1 MDKMSKPV
9 VAFVGRPNV
18 GKSTLFNKLVGK
30 RISIVDDTPG
40 VTRDF
45 IYGECEWRNRKI
57 SLIDTGGIETAKTN
71 DLIVN
76 KIRAQAEFAIDLA
89 NVIVFVVDVKSGMVS
104 SDIEIAHMLKKS
116 GKPVVLC
123 VNKSDSIGNN
133 NYDFLEFYN
142 LGLGEP
148 IKVSSIHGHGTGD
161 LLDAIFENL
170 SFDEP
175 EEEQNLISV
184 AVIGKPNV
192 GKSSLINYI
201 SGYQRS
207 MVSDIAGTTR
217 DNIDTKISNTYGN
230 YNFIDTAGI
239 RRRSKVTEKIEK
251 YSIIR
256 AKLAIDRADVCIIM
270 IDAKE
275 GVTEQD
281 KKVAGLSHEAGKASV
296 IMVNKWDAIEKD
308 DKTMEK
314 YKKKIRQELLFISY
328 APIVFASVKTGQR
341 VNTIFEN
348 INMVSENNLM
358 RISTGTLNDFLARA
372 VVKTPL
378 PTHKGKRLKIY
389 YMTQVSVKPPTF
401 IFFVNKAEL
410 FHFSYQHY
418 IENNLRQTFGF
429 IGTPIRFIIREK
441 SQNNDNSPSFE
452 DLPKR

>member
-1 MDKMSKPV
+1 MSKPV

-170 SFDEP
+170 YFGET
-175 EEEQNLISV
+175 EEEKDSISV

-270 IDAKE
+270 IDVKE

-296 IMVNKWDAIEKD
+296 IMINKWDAIEKD

>member
-1 MDKMSKPV
+1 MSKPV

-45 IYGECEWRNRKI
+45 IYGECEWRNHKI

-170 SFDEP
+170 SFGET
-175 EEEQNLISV
+175 EEEKDLISV

-192 GKSSLINYI
+192 GKSSLVNYI

-270 IDAKE
+270 IGAKE

-281 KKVAGLSHEAGKASV
+281 KKVAGLSHEAGKASI

-441 SQNNDNSPSFE
+441 SQNNDGSPNFE

>member
-1 MDKMSKPV
+1 M
-9 VAFVGRPNV
+9 
-18 GKSTLFNKLVGK
+18 
-30 RISIVDDTPG
+30 
-40 VTRDF
+40 
-45 IYGECEWRNRKI
+45 
-57 SLIDTGGIETAKTN
+57 
-71 DLIVN
+71 
-76 KIRAQAEFAIDLA
+76 DLA

-123 VNKSDSIGNN
+123 VNKSDSIGSEDYN
-133 NYDFLEFYN
+133 FFEFYN
-142 LGLGEP
+142 LGLGDP
-148 IKVSSIHGHGTGD
+148 IRVSSVHGHGTGD
-161 LLDAIFENL
+161 LLDAVFEYL
-170 SFDEP
+170 SFDEND
-175 EEEQNLISV
+175 EEQEHISV

-217 DNIDTKISNTYGN
+217 DNIDTKISNSFGN
-230 YNFIDTAGI
+230 YVFIDTAGI

-256 AKLAIDRADVCIIM
+256 AKLAIDRSDVCIIM

-281 KKVAGLSHEAGKASV
+281 KKVAGLAHEAGKACL

-308 DKTMEK
+308 DKTMNE
-314 YKKKIRQELLFISY
+314 YKKKIKQELLFISY
-328 APIVFASVKTGQR
+328 APVIFASVKTGQR

-348 INMVSENNLM
+348 INTVFENNSM
-358 RISTGTLNDFLARA
+358 RISTGVLNDLLAKA
-372 VVKTPL
+372 IVKTPL

-389 YMTQVSVKPPTF
+389 YMTEVSVKPPTF
-401 IFFVNKAEL
+401 VFFVNKAEL

-418 IENNLRQTFGF
+418 LENNLRQAFGF
-429 IGTPIRFIIREK
+429 VGTPIRFIIREK
-441 SQNNDNSPSFE
+441 STENSKSLDFG
-452 DLPKR
+452 DTLRK

>member
-1 MDKMSKPV
+1 MSKPV
-9 VAFVGRPNV
+9 VALVGRPNV
-18 GKSTLFNKLVGK
+18 GKSTLFNKLVGE

-45 IYGECEWRNRKI
+45 IYGECEWRNKKI
-57 SLIDTGGIETAKTN
+57 SLIDTGGIETAKTD

-76 KIRAQAEFAIDLA
+76 KIRAQAEFAMDLA

-123 VNKSDSIGNN
+123 VNKSDSIGSEDYN
-133 NYDFLEFYN
+133 FFEFYN
-142 LGLGEP
+142 LGLGDP
-148 IKVSSIHGHGTGD
+148 IRVSSVHGHGTGD
-161 LLDAIFENL
+161 LLDAVFEYL
-170 SFDEP
+170 SFDEND
-175 EEEQNLISV
+175 EEQEHISV

-217 DNIDTKISNTYGN
+217 DNIDTKISNSFGN
-230 YNFIDTAGI
+230 YVFIDTAGI

-256 AKLAIDRADVCIIM
+256 AKLAIDRSDVCIII

-281 KKVAGLSHEAGKASV
+281 KKVAGLAHEAGKACL

-308 DKTMEK
+308 DKTMNE
-314 YKKKIRQELLFISY
+314 YKKKIKQELLFISY
-328 APIVFASVKTGQR
+328 APVIFASVKTGQR

-348 INMVSENNLM
+348 INTVFENNSM
-358 RISTGTLNDFLARA
+358 RISTGVLNDLLAKA
-372 VVKTPL
+372 IVKTPL

-389 YMTQVSVKPPTF
+389 YMTEVSVKPPTF
-401 IFFVNKAEL
+401 VFFVNKAEL

-418 IENNLRQTFGF
+418 LENNLRQAFGF
-429 IGTPIRFIIREK
+429 VGTPIRFIIREK
-441 SQNNDNSPSFE
+441 STENSKSLDFG
-452 DLPKR
+452 DTLRK

>member
-1 MDKMSKPV
+1 MSKPV
-9 VAFVGRPNV
+9 VALVGRPNV
-18 GKSTLFNKLVGK
+18 GKSTLFNKLVGE

-45 IYGECEWRNRKI
+45 IYGECEWRNKTI
-57 SLIDTGGIETAKTN
+57 SLIDTGGIETAKTD

-76 KIRAQAEFAIDLA
+76 KIRAQAEFAMDLA

-116 GKPVVLC
+116 GKPLVLC
-123 VNKSDSIGNN
+123 VNKSDSIGSEDYN
-133 NYDFLEFYN
+133 FFEFYN
-142 LGLGEP
+142 LGLGDP
-148 IKVSSIHGHGTGD
+148 IRVSSVHGHGTGD
-161 LLDAIFENL
+161 LLDAVFEYL
-170 SFDEP
+170 SFDEND
-175 EEEQNLISV
+175 EEQKHISV

-217 DNIDTKISNTYGN
+217 DNIDTKISNSFGN
-230 YNFIDTAGI
+230 YVFIDTAGI

-256 AKLAIDRADVCIIM
+256 AKLAIDRSDVCIII

-281 KKVAGLSHEAGKASV
+281 KKVAGLAHEAGKACL

-308 DKTMEK
+308 DKTMNE
-314 YKKKIRQELLFISY
+314 YKKKIKQELLFISY
-328 APIVFASVKTGQR
+328 APVIFTSVKTGQR

-348 INMVSENNLM
+348 INTVFENNSM
-358 RISTGTLNDFLARA
+358 RISTGVLNDLLAKA
-372 VVKTPL
+372 IVKTPL

-389 YMTQVSVKPPTF
+389 YMTEVSVKPPTF
-401 IFFVNKAEL
+401 VFFVNKAEL

-418 IENNLRQTFGF
+418 LENNLRQAFGF
-429 IGTPIRFIIREK
+429 VGTPIRFIIREK
-441 SQNNDNSPSFE
+441 STENSKSLDFG
-452 DLPKR
+452 DTLRK

>member
-1 MDKMSKPV
+1 MAKPV
-9 VAFVGRPNV
+9 VALVGRPNV
-18 GKSTLFNKLVGK
+18 GKSTLFNKLIGK
-30 RISIVDDTPG
+30 RVSIVDDTPG

-45 IYGECEWRNRKI
+45 IYGECEWRDKKI
-57 SLIDTGGIETAKTN
+57 SLIDTGGIETAKTD
-71 DLIVN
+71 DLIVS
-76 KIRAQAEFAIDLA
+76 KIRAQAEFAMDLA
-89 NVIVFVVDVKSGMVS
+89 NVIVFVVDVRSGMVS

-123 VNKSDSIGNN
+123 VNKADSIGNDDYN
-133 NYDFLEFYN
+133 FFEFYN

-161 LLDAIFENL
+161 LLDAVFEYL
-170 SFDEP
+170 SFDETDK
-175 EEEQNLISV
+175 EQDLISV

-217 DNIDTKISNTYGN
+217 DNIDTKISNSFGN
-230 YNFIDTAGI
+230 YNFIDTAGL

-256 AKLAIDRADVCIIM
+256 AKLAIDRSDVCVIM

-281 KKVAGLSHEAGKASV
+281 KKVAGLAHEAGKACLV
-296 IMVNKWDAIEKD
+296 MVNKWDAIEKD
-308 DKTMEK
+308 DKTMND
-314 YKKKIRQELLFISY
+314 YKKKIKQELLFMSY
-328 APIVFASVKTGQR
+328 APVIFTSVKTGQR
-341 VNTIFEN
+341 VNTIFES
-348 INMVSENNLM
+348 INTVFENNSM
-358 RISTGTLNDFLARA
+358 RISTGTLNDLLAKA
-372 VVKTPL
+372 IVKTPL

-389 YMTQVSVKPPTF
+389 YMTQVNVKPPTF
-401 IFFVNKAEL
+401 VFFVNKAEL

-418 IENNLRQTFGF
+418 LENTLRQTFGF

-441 SQNNDNSPSFE
+441 STTNSNAPDFGDISR
-452 DLPKR
+452 K

>member
-1 MDKMSKPV
+1 MSKPV
-9 VAFVGRPNV
+9 VALVGRPNV
-18 GKSTLFNKLVGK
+18 GKSTLFNKLVGE

-45 IYGECEWRNRKI
+45 IYGECEWRNKKI
-57 SLIDTGGIETAKTN
+57 SLIDTGGIETAKTD

-76 KIRAQAEFAIDLA
+76 KIRAQAEFAMDLA

-123 VNKSDSIGNN
+123 VNKSDSIGSEDYN
-133 NYDFLEFYN
+133 FFEFYN
-142 LGLGEP
+142 LGLGDP
-148 IKVSSIHGHGTGD
+148 IRVSSVHGHGTGD
-161 LLDAIFENL
+161 LLDAVFEYL
-170 SFDEP
+170 SFDEND
-175 EEEQNLISV
+175 EEQEHISV

-217 DNIDTKISNTYGN
+217 DNIDTKISNSFGN
-230 YNFIDTAGI
+230 YVFIDTAGI

-256 AKLAIDRADVCIIM
+256 AKLAIDRSDVCIII

-281 KKVAGLSHEAGKASV
+281 KKVAGLAHEAGKACL

-308 DKTMEK
+308 DKTMNE
-314 YKKKIRQELLFISY
+314 YKKKIKQELLFISY
-328 APIVFASVKTGQR
+328 APVIFTSVKTGQR

-348 INMVSENNLM
+348 INTVFENNSM
-358 RISTGTLNDFLARA
+358 RISTGVLNDLLAKA
-372 VVKTPL
+372 IVKTPL

-389 YMTQVSVKPPTF
+389 YMTEVSVKPPTF
-401 IFFVNKAEL
+401 VFFVNKAEL

-418 IENNLRQTFGF
+418 LENNLRQAFGF
-429 IGTPIRFIIREK
+429 VGTPIRFIIREK
-441 SQNNDNSPSFE
+441 STENSKSLDFGYT
-452 DLPKR
+452 LRK

>member
-1 MDKMSKPV
+1 MSKPV
-9 VAFVGRPNV
+9 VALVGRPNV
-18 GKSTLFNKLVGK
+18 GKSTLFNKLVGE

-45 IYGECEWRNRKI
+45 IYGECEWRNKKI
-57 SLIDTGGIETAKTN
+57 SLIDTGGIETAKTD

-76 KIRAQAEFAIDLA
+76 KIRAQAEFAMDLA

-123 VNKSDSIGNN
+123 VNKSDSIGSEDYN
-133 NYDFLEFYN
+133 FFEFYN
-142 LGLGEP
+142 LGLGDP
-148 IKVSSIHGHGTGD
+148 IRVSSVHGHGTGD
-161 LLDAIFENL
+161 LLDAVFEYL
-170 SFDEP
+170 SFDEND
-175 EEEQNLISV
+175 EEQEHISV

-217 DNIDTKISNTYGN
+217 DNIDTKISNSFGN
-230 YNFIDTAGI
+230 YVFIDTAGI

-256 AKLAIDRADVCIIM
+256 AKLAIDRSDVCIII

-281 KKVAGLSHEAGKASV
+281 KKVAGLAHEAGKACL

-308 DKTMEK
+308 DKTMNE
-314 YKKKIRQELLFISY
+314 YKKKIKQELLFISY
-328 APIVFASVKTGQR
+328 APVIFTSVKTGQR

-348 INMVSENNLM
+348 INTVFENNSM
-358 RISTGTLNDFLARA
+358 RISTGVLNDLLAKA
-372 VVKTPL
+372 IVKTPL

-389 YMTQVSVKPPTF
+389 YMTEVSVKPPTF
-401 IFFVNKAEL
+401 VFFVNKAEL

-418 IENNLRQTFGF
+418 LENNLRQAFGF
-429 IGTPIRFIIREK
+429 VGTPIRFIIREK
-441 SQNNDNSPSFE
+441 STENSKFL
-452 DLPKR
+452 DFGDTLRK

>member
-1 MDKMSKPV
+1 MSKPV
-9 VAFVGRPNV
+9 VALVGRPNV
-18 GKSTLFNKLVGK
+18 GKSTLFNKLVGE

-45 IYGECEWRNRKI
+45 IYGECEWRNKKI
-57 SLIDTGGIETAKTN
+57 SLIDTGGIETAKTD

-76 KIRAQAEFAIDLA
+76 KIRAQAEFAMDLA

-123 VNKSDSIGNN
+123 VNKSDSIGSEDYN
-133 NYDFLEFYN
+133 FFEFYN
-142 LGLGEP
+142 LGLGDP
-148 IKVSSIHGHGTGD
+148 IRVSSVHGHGTGD
-161 LLDAIFENL
+161 LLDAVFEYL
-170 SFDEP
+170 SFDEND
-175 EEEQNLISV
+175 EEQEHISV

-217 DNIDTKISNTYGN
+217 DNIDTKISNSFGN
-230 YNFIDTAGI
+230 YVFIDTAGI

-256 AKLAIDRADVCIIM
+256 AKLAIDRSDVCIIM

-281 KKVAGLSHEAGKASV
+281 KKVAGLAHEAGKACL

-308 DKTMEK
+308 DKTMNE
-314 YKKKIRQELLFISY
+314 YKKKIKQELLFISY
-328 APIVFASVKTGQR
+328 APVIFASVKTGQR

-348 INMVSENNLM
+348 INTVFENNSM
-358 RISTGTLNDFLARA
+358 RISTGVLNDLLAKA
-372 VVKTPL
+372 IVKTPL

-389 YMTQVSVKPPTF
+389 YMTEVSVKPPTF
-401 IFFVNKAEL
+401 VFFVNKAEL

-418 IENNLRQTFGF
+418 LENNLRQAFGF
-429 IGTPIRFIIREK
+429 VGTPIRFIIREK
-441 SQNNDNSPSFE
+441 STENSKSLDFG
-452 DLPKR
+452 DTLRK

>member
-1 MDKMSKPV
+1 MSKPV
-9 VAFVGRPNV
+9 VALVGRPNV
-18 GKSTLFNKLVGK
+18 GKSTLFNKLVGE

-45 IYGECEWRNRKI
+45 IYGECEWRNKKI
-57 SLIDTGGIETAKTN
+57 SLIDTGGIETAKTD

-76 KIRAQAEFAIDLA
+76 KIRAQAEFAMDLA

-123 VNKSDSIGNN
+123 VNKSDSIGSEDYN
-133 NYDFLEFYN
+133 FFEFYN
-142 LGLGEP
+142 LGLGDP
-148 IKVSSIHGHGTGD
+148 IRVSSVHGHGTGD
-161 LLDAIFENL
+161 LLDAVFEYL
-170 SFDEP
+170 SFDEND
-175 EEEQNLISV
+175 EEQKHISV

-217 DNIDTKISNTYGN
+217 DNIDTKISNSFGN
-230 YNFIDTAGI
+230 YVFIDTAGI

-256 AKLAIDRADVCIIM
+256 AKLAIDRSDVCIII

-281 KKVAGLSHEAGKASV
+281 KKVAGLAHEAGKACL
-296 IMVNKWDAIEKD
+296 IMVNKWDSIEKD
-308 DKTMEK
+308 DKNMKE
-314 YKKKIRQELLFISY
+314 YKKKIKQELLFISY
-328 APIVFASVKTGQR
+328 APVIFTSVKTGQR

-348 INMVSENNLM
+348 INTVFENNSM
-358 RISTGTLNDFLARA
+358 RISTGVLNDLLAKA
-372 VVKTPL
+372 IVKTPL

-389 YMTQVSVKPPTF
+389 YMTEVSVKPPTF
-401 IFFVNKAEL
+401 VFFVNKAEL

-418 IENNLRQTFGF
+418 LENNLRQAFGF
-429 IGTPIRFIIREK
+429 VGTPIRFIIREK
-441 SQNNDNSPSFE
+441 STENSKSLDFG
-452 DLPKR
+452 DTLRK

>member
-1 MDKMSKPV
+1 MSKPV
-9 VAFVGRPNV
+9 VALVGRPNV
-18 GKSTLFNKLVGK
+18 GKSTLFNKLVGE

-45 IYGECEWRNRKI
+45 IYGECEWRNKKI
-57 SLIDTGGIETAKTN
+57 SLIDTGGIETAKTD

-76 KIRAQAEFAIDLA
+76 KIRAQAEFAMDLA

-123 VNKSDSIGNN
+123 VNKSDSIGSEDYN
-133 NYDFLEFYN
+133 FFEFYN
-142 LGLGEP
+142 LGLGDP
-148 IKVSSIHGHGTGD
+148 IRVSSVHGHGTGD
-161 LLDAIFENL
+161 LLDAVFEYL
-170 SFDEP
+170 YFDEND
-175 EEEQNLISV
+175 EEQEHISV

-217 DNIDTKISNTYGN
+217 DNIDTKISNSFGN
-230 YNFIDTAGI
+230 YVFIDTAGI

-256 AKLAIDRADVCIIM
+256 AKLAIDRSDVCIII

-281 KKVAGLSHEAGKASV
+281 KKVAGLAHEAGKACL

-308 DKTMEK
+308 DKTMNE
-314 YKKKIRQELLFISY
+314 YKKKIKQELLFISY
-328 APIVFASVKTGQR
+328 APVIFTSVKTGQR

-348 INMVSENNLM
+348 INTVFENNSM
-358 RISTGTLNDFLARA
+358 RISTGVLNDLLAKA
-372 VVKTPL
+372 IVKTPL

-389 YMTQVSVKPPTF
+389 YITEVSVKPPTF
-401 IFFVNKAEL
+401 VFFVNKAEL

-418 IENNLRQTFGF
+418 LENNLRQAFGF
-429 IGTPIRFIIREK
+429 VGTPIRFIIREK
-441 SQNNDNSPSFE
+441 STENSKSLDFG
-452 DLPKR
+452 DTLRK

>member
-1 MDKMSKPV
+1 MSKPV
-9 VAFVGRPNV
+9 VALVGRPNV
-18 GKSTLFNKLVGK
+18 GKSNLFNKLVGE

-45 IYGECEWRNRKI
+45 IYGECEWRNKKI
-57 SLIDTGGIETAKTN
+57 SLIDTGGIETAKTD

-76 KIRAQAEFAIDLA
+76 KIRAQAEFAMDLA

-123 VNKSDSIGNN
+123 VNKSDSIGSEDYN
-133 NYDFLEFYN
+133 FFEFYN
-142 LGLGEP
+142 LGLGDP
-148 IKVSSIHGHGTGD
+148 IRVSSVHGHGTGD
-161 LLDAIFENL
+161 LLDAVFEYL
-170 SFDEP
+170 SFDEND
-175 EEEQNLISV
+175 EEQEHISV

-217 DNIDTKISNTYGN
+217 DNIDTKISNSFGN
-230 YNFIDTAGI
+230 YVFIDTAGI

-256 AKLAIDRADVCIIM
+256 AKLAIDRSDVCIII

-281 KKVAGLSHEAGKASV
+281 KKVAGLAHEAGKACL

-308 DKTMEK
+308 DKTMNE
-314 YKKKIRQELLFISY
+314 YKKKIKQELLFISY
-328 APIVFASVKTGQR
+328 APVIFTSVKTGQR

-348 INMVSENNLM
+348 INTVFENNSM
-358 RISTGTLNDFLARA
+358 RISTGVLNDLLAKA
-372 VVKTPL
+372 IVKTPL

-389 YMTQVSVKPPTF
+389 YMTEVSVKPPTF
-401 IFFVNKAEL
+401 VFFVNKAEL

-418 IENNLRQTFGF
+418 LENNLTQAFGF
-429 IGTPIRFIIREK
+429 VGTPIRFIIREK
-441 SQNNDNSPSFE
+441 STENSKSLDFG
-452 DLPKR
+452 DTLRK

>member
-1 MDKMSKPV
+1 MAKPV
-9 VAFVGRPNV
+9 VALVGRPNV
-18 GKSTLFNKLVGK
+18 GKSTLFNKLIGRRV
-30 RISIVDDTPG
+30 SIVDDTPG

-45 IYGECEWRNRKI
+45 IYGECEWRDKKI
-57 SLIDTGGIETAKTN
+57 SLIDTGGIETAKTD

-76 KIRAQAEFAIDLA
+76 KIRTQAEFAMDLA

-104 SDIEIAHMLKKS
+104 SDIEIAHMLKKC
-116 GKPVVLC
+116 GKPVILC
-123 VNKSDSIGNN
+123 VNKADSIGNDDYN
-133 NYDFLEFYN
+133 FFEFYN

-161 LLDAIFENL
+161 LLDAVFEHL
-170 SFDEP
+170 SFGETD
-175 EEEQNLISV
+175 EEQDLISV

-217 DNIDTKISNTYGN
+217 DNIDTNISNSFGN
-230 YNFIDTAGI
+230 YKFIDTAGL

-256 AKLAIDRADVCIIM
+256 AKLAIDRSDVCVIM

-281 KKVAGLSHEAGKASV
+281 KKVAGLAHEAGKACLV
-296 IMVNKWDAIEKD
+296 MVNKWDAIEKD
-308 DKTMEK
+308 DKTMND
-314 YKKKIRQELLFISY
+314 YKKKIRQELLFMSY
-328 APIVFASVKTGQR
+328 APVIFTSVKTGQR
-341 VNTIFEN
+341 VNTIFES
-348 INMVSENNLM
+348 INTVFENNSM
-358 RISTGTLNDFLARA
+358 RISTGTLNDLLAKA
-372 VVKTPL
+372 IVKTPL

-401 IFFVNKAEL
+401 VFFVNKAEL

-418 IENNLRQTFGF
+418 LENTLRQTFGF

-441 SQNNDNSPSFE
+441 STTNSNSPDFGDIS
-452 DLPKR
+452 KK

>member
-1 MDKMSKPV
+1 MSKPV
-9 VAFVGRPNV
+9 VALVGRPNV

-45 IYGECEWRNRKI
+45 IYGECEWRSHKI
-57 SLIDTGGIETAKTN
+57 SLIDTGGIETAKTD

-76 KIRAQAEFAIDLA
+76 KIRVQAEFAIDLA
-89 NVIVFVVDVKSGMVS
+89 NVIVFVVDLKSGMVS

-116 GKPVVLC
+116 GKPVILC
-123 VNKSDSIGNN
+123 VNKSDNTGNEDYN
-133 NYDFLEFYN
+133 FLEFYN
-142 LGLGEP
+142 LDLGDP

-170 SFDEP
+170 SFDET
-175 EEEQNLISV
+175 EEEKDLISV

-217 DNIDTKISNTYGN
+217 DNIDTKISNNYGN

-256 AKLAIDRADVCIIM
+256 AKLAIERADVCVIM

-296 IMVNKWDAIEKD
+296 IMINKWDAIEKD
-308 DKTMEK
+308 DKTMED
-314 YKKKIRQELLFISY
+314 YKEKIRQELLFISY

-348 INMVSENNLM
+348 IKMVSENNLM

-401 IFFVNKAEL
+401 VFFVNKAEL

-418 IENNLRQTFGF
+418 IENSLRQTFGF
-429 IGTPIRFIIREK
+429 IGTPIRFVIREK
-441 SQNNDNSPSFE
+441 SQNNAASPNFE

>member
-1 MDKMSKPV
+1 MSKPV

-123 VNKSDSIGNN
+123 VNKSDSIGNS

-192 GKSSLINYI
+192 GKSSLVNYI

-281 KKVAGLSHEAGKASV
+281 KKVAGLSHEAGKASI

-308 DKTMEK
+308 DKTMED

-441 SQNNDNSPSFE
+441 SQNNGGSPNFE

>member
-1 MDKMSKPV
+1 MSKPV
-9 VAFVGRPNV
+9 VALVGRPNV
-18 GKSTLFNKLVGK
+18 GKSTLFNKLVGE

-45 IYGECEWRNRKI
+45 IYGECEWRNKKI
-57 SLIDTGGIETAKTN
+57 SLIDTGGIETAKTDN
-71 DLIVN
+71 LIVN
-76 KIRAQAEFAIDLA
+76 KIRAQAEFAMDLA

-123 VNKSDSIGNN
+123 VNKSDSIGSEDYN
-133 NYDFLEFYN
+133 FFEFYN
-142 LGLGEP
+142 LGLGDP
-148 IKVSSIHGHGTGD
+148 IRVSSVHGHGTGD
-161 LLDAIFENL
+161 LLDAVFEYL
-170 SFDEP
+170 SFDEND
-175 EEEQNLISV
+175 EEQEHISV

-217 DNIDTKISNTYGN
+217 DNIDTKISNSFGN
-230 YNFIDTAGI
+230 YVFIDTAGI

-256 AKLAIDRADVCIIM
+256 AKLAIDRSDVCIIM

-281 KKVAGLSHEAGKASV
+281 KKVAGLAHEVGKACL

-308 DKTMEK
+308 DKTMNE
-314 YKKKIRQELLFISY
+314 YKKKIKQELLFISY
-328 APIVFASVKTGQR
+328 APVIFTSVKTGQR

-348 INMVSENNLM
+348 INTVFENNSM
-358 RISTGTLNDFLARA
+358 RISTGVLNDLLAKA
-372 VVKTPL
+372 IVKTPL

-389 YMTQVSVKPPTF
+389 YMTEVSVKPPTF
-401 IFFVNKAEL
+401 VFFVNKAEL

-418 IENNLRQTFGF
+418 LENNLRQAFGF
-429 IGTPIRFIIREK
+429 VGTPIRFIIREK
-441 SQNNDNSPSFE
+441 STENSKSLDFG
-452 DLPKR
+452 DTLRK

>member
-1 MDKMSKPV
+1 MSKPV
-9 VAFVGRPNV
+9 VALVGRPNV
-18 GKSTLFNKLVGK
+18 GKSTLFNKLVGE

-45 IYGECEWRNRKI
+45 IYGECEWRNKKI
-57 SLIDTGGIETAKTN
+57 SLIDTGGIETAKTD

-76 KIRAQAEFAIDLA
+76 KIRAQAEFAMDLA

-123 VNKSDSIGNN
+123 VNKSDSIGSEDYN
-133 NYDFLEFYN
+133 FFEFYN
-142 LGLGEP
+142 LGLGDP
-148 IKVSSIHGHGTGD
+148 IRVSSVHGHGTGD
-161 LLDAIFENL
+161 LLDAVFEYL
-170 SFDEP
+170 SFDEND
-175 EEEQNLISV
+175 EEQEHISV

-217 DNIDTKISNTYGN
+217 DNIDTKISNSFGN
-230 YNFIDTAGI
+230 YVFIDTAGI

-256 AKLAIDRADVCIIM
+256 AKLAIDRSDVCIII

-281 KKVAGLSHEAGKASV
+281 KKVAGLAHEAGKACL

-308 DKTMEK
+308 DKTMNE
-314 YKKKIRQELLFISY
+314 YKKKIKQELLFISY
-328 APIVFASVKTGQR
+328 APVIFTSVKTGQR

-348 INMVSENNLM
+348 INTVFENNSM
-358 RISTGTLNDFLARA
+358 RISTGVLNDLLAKA
-372 VVKTPL
+372 IVKTPL

-389 YMTQVSVKPPTF
+389 YMTEVSVKPPTF
-401 IFFVNKAEL
+401 VFFVNKAEL

-418 IENNLRQTFGF
+418 LENNLRQAFGF
-429 IGTPIRFIIREK
+429 VGTPIRFIIREK
-441 SQNNDNSPSFE
+441 STENSKSLDFG
-452 DLPKR
+452 DTLKK

>member
-1 MDKMSKPV
+1 MSKPV

-133 NYDFLEFYN
+133 DYDFLEFYN

-148 IKVSSIHGHGTGD
+148 IKVSSIHGRGTGD

-170 SFDEP
+170 SFGETK
-175 EEEQNLISV
+175 EEKDSISV

-192 GKSSLINYI
+192 GKSSLVNYI

-270 IDAKE
+270 VDAKE

-281 KKVAGLSHEAGKASV
+281 KKVAGLSHEAGKASI

-348 INMVSENNLM
+348 INMVSENTLM